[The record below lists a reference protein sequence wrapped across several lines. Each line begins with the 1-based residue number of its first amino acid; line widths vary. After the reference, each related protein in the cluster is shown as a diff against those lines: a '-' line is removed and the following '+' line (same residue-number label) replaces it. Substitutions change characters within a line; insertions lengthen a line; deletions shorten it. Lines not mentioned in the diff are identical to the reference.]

1 MQGSEK
7 NLIRVNCWN
16 CRQTL
21 GMETKDDFMWPF
33 ATLSGYTFVVETYCL
48 PFRWNFFQTSKNV
61 METPFTY
68 TLFPYIWLDRDLS
81 TLYEFIFFRILH
93 QVKFTQFR
101 FSHDLPGRW
110 QSSNPIKDSLPDEQ
124 NETSIMGD
132 FIYFLFLWEHFF
144 LLICWVKVHPRVLC
158 LVMMKFGVKIFSDVQ
173 INTFLT
179 FQNIRHKNLPPLFI
193 WN

>member
-61 METPFTY
+61 METPFN
-68 TLFPYIWLDRDLS
+68 S
-81 TLYEFIFFRILH
+81 KS
-93 QVKFTQFR
+93 QVNFVPT
-101 FSHDLPGRW
+101 
-110 QSSNPIKDSLPDEQ
+110 
-124 NETSIMGD
+124 
-132 FIYFLFLWEHFF
+132 HFF
-144 LLICWVKVHPRVLC
+144 LIYDSTEICLLYMSSYSSGFFIRLNSHNFGSHTTYLAVDNLQIQLKILC
-158 LVMMKFGVKIFSDVQ
+158 LMSKTK
-173 INTFLT
+173 
-179 FQNIRHKNLPPLFI
+179 RP
-193 WN
+193 